1 MTASFDVVFP
11 PQYEALADRL
21 EQIVD
26 VCRQTYEPG
35 IPSGLII
42 IKQLVQ
48 ITRQANS
55 AAPH

>member
-1 MTASFDVVFP
+1 MLFP
-11 PQYEALADRL
+11 PIQSLADRL